1 MKWPSPPQGGIG
13 RPTNRAH
20 LTNRSTA
27 ARRGPRTAPVTGC
40 SWAGGGGPS
49 SSGGGCCCGCCSS
62 RWGSGGACGITA
74 ARSNGASAA
83 AGSRKVRKAKVRSR
97 TDIPTPRGPR
107 WNTSYCGREESSG
120 LFCTCL
126 RARKCRAPRPLDLYH
141 RRTMSNVTD
150 PYNYSLGT
158 FERKSPGESVI
169 RLVADDIT
177 AQEYEEIYRACTSIA
192 ALGASFDYKLVE
204 RNFLDLQ
211 SVQKFVTIILS
222 LGREF
227 VRSDHR
233 QLGESLMTSVVNW
246 LTSWSLFLDHT
257 ETDLKR
263 SFGKSSPEVQ
273 RFKAVTNSA
282 FDAKAGYRFTCKF
295 RNYVL
300 HCGLPLS
307 SIEVKRPDATTG
319 TRAKQSVTF
328 VLDRDDLL
336 RNYDDWGRFV
346 KRDLKGMPPTFPLLP
361 LALEGMQGLRDVY
374 LILLDIRISEAL
386 SRCAVLERALSR
398 IEETGYPGHPTI
410 FRYQGDIV
418 NRFDFTP
425 TVFSAEAVRRLAQV
439 ASGSVPRKSL
449 FKEPE
454 EQAPTLD
461 PARVRQ
467 QLRADNRGVQI
478 LSVWLAEKGASPAFI
493 DAVNRIIAED
503 RSIQPLIAGVINTSA
518 LLAYM
523 TAGAI
528 GTTAQGLVADLL
540 DAYGRFDEPGAG
552 GSVA

>member
-1 MKWPSPPQGGIG
+1 
-13 RPTNRAH
+13 
-20 LTNRSTA
+20 
-27 ARRGPRTAPVTGC
+27 
-40 SWAGGGGPS
+40 
-49 SSGGGCCCGCCSS
+49 
-62 RWGSGGACGITA
+62 
-74 ARSNGASAA
+74 
-83 AGSRKVRKAKVRSR
+83 
-97 TDIPTPRGPR
+97 
-107 WNTSYCGREESSG
+107 
-120 LFCTCL
+120 
-126 RARKCRAPRPLDLYH
+126 
-141 RRTMSNVTD
+141 MSNVTD

-158 FERKSPGESVI
+158 FEQKSPGESVI
-169 RLVADDIT
+169 HLVADDIT
-177 AQEYEEIYRACTSIA
+177 AQEYEEIYRAATSIA
-192 ALGASFDYKLVE
+192 ALGTSFDYKLVE

-211 SVQKFVTIILS
+211 SVHKFVTIILS

-227 VRSDHR
+227 ARSDHR

-273 RFKAVTNSA
+273 QFKATTNSA
-282 FDAKAGYRFTCKF
+282 FDAKVGYRFTCKF

-307 SIEVKRPDATTG
+307 SIEVKRPDATTR
-319 TRAKQSVTF
+319 TRAKQSVIF

-346 KRDLKGMPPTFPLLP
+346 KRDLKGMPPRFPLLP

-374 LILLDIRISEAL
+374 LALVDIRISEAL
-386 SRCAVLERALSR
+386 SHCAVLERALTR
-398 IEETGYPGHPTI
+398 IEETGYPGHPTV

-418 NRFDFTP
+418 NKFDFTP
-425 TVFSAEAVRRLAQV
+425 TMFSAEAVRKLAQV

-461 PARVRQ
+461 PTRVRQ
-467 QLRADNRGVQI
+467 QLQADNRGVQI
-478 LSVWLAEKGASPAFI
+478 LSIWLAEKGASRAFI

-503 RSIQPLIAGVINTSA
+503 RSIQPLIAGVLNTSV
-518 LLAYM
+518 LLAHM

-528 GTTAQGLVADLL
+528 GTTAQGLVAGLL
-540 DAYGRFDEPGAG
+540 DAYGRFDEPGTG
-552 GSVA
+552 ESVA